1 MKKSIKLLLV
11 IFSLFVFSGCTT
23 KDQPTSTNINLKEN
37 IIPTNTNMNN
47 STPSSKKENNN
58 YVAIKTKDGEI
69 VLKLYTDV
77 APKTV
82 ANFVSKAE
90 SGFYKNLTF
99 HRVIPGFMAQG
110 GDPLG
115 TGTGGG
121 DQKSEINNLPFK
133 RGTIGLARAGNIEI
147 SNDSQ
152 FFICFS
158 TEGCQHLTGDY
169 VNFGEVV
176 SGLDVL
182 DKIKIGDKILDIVT
196 TTK

>member
-1 MKKSIKLLLV
+1 MKRSIKLFLV
-11 IFSLFVFSGCTT
+11 IFSAFILSGCGT
-23 KDQPTSTNINLKEN
+23 KSEPNPTNTNLEEN
-37 IIPTNTNMNN
+37 IIPTSNNMKPSDSTNKQ
-47 STPSSKKENNN
+47 TDKF
-58 YVAIKTKDGEI
+58 VAIKTKDGEI
-69 VLKLYTDV
+69 VLKLYSDV

-82 ANFVSKAE
+82 ANFISKAE

-115 TGTGGG
+115 NGTGGG
-121 DQKSEINNLPFK
+121 DIKSEMNSIPFV
-133 RGTIGLARAGNIEI
+133 RGTIGLARGGNREI

-158 TEGCQHLTGDY
+158 TQGCQHLTGDY

>member
-1 MKKSIKLLLV
+1 MKKSIKLFLV
-11 IFSLFVFSGCTT
+11 IFSAFIFSGCGT
-23 KDQPTSTNINLKEN
+23 KNQTPKTNTNLEEN
-37 IIPTNTNMNN
+37 IIPTSAIMNN
-47 STPSSKKENNN
+47 SNLSSKKENNN
-58 YVAIKTKDGEI
+58 YVAIHTKDGEI

-82 ANFVSKAE
+82 ANFISKAE

-115 TGTGGG
+115 NGTGGG
-121 DQKSEINNLPFK
+121 NQKSEINDLPFK
-133 RGTIGLARAGNIEI
+133 RGTIGLARGGNIEI

-152 FFICFS
+152 FFICFT
-158 TEGCQHLTGDY
+158 TEGCQHLNGDY

-176 SGLDVL
+176 TGLDIL